1 MYRSS
6 VSPRLRR
13 GLSAAL
19 REVDS
24 VLAKKSL
31 GNEMRKALQ
40 TDRAMLVEIM
50 KLPTAPEGAD
60 DEGVL
65 DE

>member
-1 MYRSS
+1 
-6 VSPRLRR
+6 
-13 GLSAAL
+13 
-19 REVDS
+19 
-24 VLAKKSL
+24 
-31 GNEMRKALQ
+31 MRKALQ

-60 DEGVL
+60 DDEGVL